1 MFLEKSAPGVVG
13 SFGMI
18 VCRRIVNKHL
28 ELKITYQSRASKA
41 GEVLS
46 FVIREVNT
54 FTSVAM
60 KQSKP
65 LV

>member
-1 MFLEKSAPGVVG
+1 M
-13 SFGMI
+13 
-18 VCRRIVNKHL
+18 VCRGKVNKHL
-28 ELKITYQSRASKA
+28 ELKITYQSGVSKA
-41 GEVLS
+41 GEMLS
-46 FVIREVNT
+46 FVIREVNA